1 MEVTQYT
8 RDQAWATLHVCV
20 VCVFYFF
27 LFFLFLNDFDAVADS

>member
-27 LFFLFLNDFDAVADS
+27 LFLNDFDAVADS